1 MIEHFREIFNS
12 TYFMPHGSCY
22 LWKPGLVGLHVASD
36 VVIALSYYSIPVL
49 LFYFVSKREDLPFN
63 WIFLLFAAFI
73 ISCGTNHVL
82 EIWTLWHPDYWVS
95 GFSKLVTALVSAYT
109 AFQLVPLLPKALALP
124 SPAELE
130 AANQALSTEISER
143 KLVEKELRDYKENLE
158 KLVSQR
164 TIELAKINEKLQE
177 EITERTASEKKLAQL
192 LTEVETVNQELDSF
206 AYIVSHDLKAP
217 LRGID
222 SLANWFLE
230 DYGDRVDS
238 EGKELLNLLK
248 TRVEKMHNL
257 IDGILQYSRV
267 GRLEEEKQVV
277 NLNVLLEDVIDMI
290 DPPKEIE
297 IQIQEK
303 LPNIIGEK
311 IRLQQLFQNLL
322 SNAIKFIDKP
332 FGKITIG
339 YVEDGDDWKFSVS
352 DNGIGI
358 DAEHHFRIFQVFQ
371 KLSAESNSTGIGLAV
386 VNKIVDLHGGKIWV
400 ESEVGQGSTF
410 FFTLPK
416 SACILAN
423 APVLQS
429 TVNS

>member
-1 MIEHFREIFNS
+1 MIEHFHEIFN
-12 TYFMPHGSCY
+12 TAYFMPHGSCY
-22 LWKPGLVGLHVASD
+22 LWKPGLVGLHVFSD
-36 VVIALSYYSIPVL
+36 VIIASAYYSIPIF

-82 EIWTLWHPDYWVS
+82 EVWTLWHPDYWVS

-109 AFQLVPLLPKALALP
+109 AIQLVPLLPKALALP

-164 TIELAKINEKLQE
+164 TTELAHINEQLKE
-177 EITERTASEKKLAQL
+177 EITERKESEKRLAQL
-192 LTEVETVNQELDSF
+192 LAEVETVNQELDSF

-230 DYGDRVDS
+230 DYRDRVDS
-238 EGKELLNLLK
+238 EGQELLNLLK

-267 GRLEEEKQVV
+267 GRMEEEKQVV
-277 NLNVLLEDVIDMI
+277 NLNALLEDVIDMI

-303 LPNIIGEK
+303 LPNIIGERT
-311 IRLQQLFQNLL
+311 RLQQLFQNLL
-322 SNAIKFIDKP
+322 SNAIKYIDKP
-332 FGKITIG
+332 SGKIIIG

-358 DAEHHFRIFQVFQ
+358 DAEHHFRIFQIFQ

-386 VNKIVDLHGGKIWV
+386 ANKIVDLHGGKIWV

-416 SACILAN
+416 SACLLAN
-423 APVLQS
+423 APALQS